1 MAARLRF
8 AKFRGLRS
16 WRSSPWDPKESLP
29 PEYARIYAFQSMRRA
44 EKKYAFQDLNRS
56 RLDRDVGQERGG
68 RGGCMLAIV
77 VVCM

>member
-1 MAARLRF
+1 MCVQIDTPDDIPAKLRF

-44 EKKYAFQDLNRS
+44 EKK
-56 RLDRDVGQERGG
+56 
-68 RGGCMLAIV
+68 
-77 VVCM
+77 